1 MFESDAVWW
10 IIATLCGYFVKG
22 LCGFA
27 NTLVLSSILSYR
39 TNTIDITPVD
49 LFMSVPTNAIM
60 AWKERKNLDWGM
72 CVPLTI
78 LLLAGSIPGI
88 LFLKNAEAGFVKII
102 FGIWVIVIGL
112 DSLLSKDGYKGR
124 PSKWQLLLIGIV
136 SGIGC
141 GVFGVGALLSA
152 YVSRSTKDSHAF
164 KGNICFVF
172 FAENSVRMIIYICY
186 GIITMATVK
195 KALMLIPFMLI
206 GLFAGMKS
214 SSVLDEKV
222 AKKIVIVML
231 IISGVA
237 LIISNL

>member
-1 MFESDAVWW
+1 MFGGDAIWW

-60 AWKERKNLDWGM
+60 TWKERKNLDWSM
-72 CVPLTI
+72 CVPLTL

-88 LFLKNAEAGFVKII
+88 LFLKNADAGFVKII

-124 PSKWQLLLIGIV
+124 PSKWQLLLIGII

-152 YVSRSTKDSHAF
+152 YVSRSTRDSHAF

-195 KALMLIPFMLI
+195 KALVLIPFMLI

-214 SSVLDEKV
+214 SSVWDEKV
-222 AKKIVIVML
+222 AKKIKGTL
-231 IISGVA
+231 VA
-237 LIISNL
+237 VR

>member
-1 MFESDAVWW
+1 M
-10 IIATLCGYFVKG
+10 
-22 LCGFA
+22 
-27 NTLVLSSILSYR
+27 
-39 TNTIDITPVD
+39 
-49 LFMSVPTNAIM
+49 
-60 AWKERKNLDWGM
+60 
-72 CVPLTI
+72 
-78 LLLAGSIPGI
+78 
-88 LFLKNAEAGFVKII
+88 
-102 FGIWVIVIGL
+102 
-112 DSLLSKDGYKGR
+112 
-124 PSKWQLLLIGIV
+124 
-136 SGIGC
+136 
-141 GVFGVGALLSA
+141 SA

-195 KALMLIPFMLI
+195 KALVLIPFMLI